1 MHSRH
6 GVRALLIVFVL
17 CCSATLASAQM
28 QVDTVRGD
36 ADVVDTTG
44 FKMTKSPT
52 LALGLS
58 AILPGAGQVYNGEW
72 WKVPI
77 LYGFIGGFG
86 YGAYIQNDRYLV
98 ARDSMN
104 ALFARGETAEG
115 GRYQRSRDFF
125 RNDRDRWLIYM
136 GLAYIA
142 NLIDAYISAH
152 LFDFDVSDPVASP
165 TEVTSRMRF
174 QAEPDHWR
182 VNVRVRF

>member
-1 MHSRH
+1 MHCSY
-6 GVRALLIVFVL
+6 GVRAVLIVL
-17 CCSATLASAQM
+17 LLSCSASLASAQM
-28 QVDTVRGD
+28 KVDTVRGD
-36 ADVVDTTG
+36 ADVVDTFG
-44 FKMTKSPT
+44 FQMTKSPT

-58 AILPGAGQVYNGEW
+58 AILPGAGQIYNEEW
-72 WKVPI
+72 WKAPV
-77 LYGFIGGFG
+77 LYGLLGGFG

-98 ARDSMN
+98 ARDSLN
-104 ALFARGETAEG
+104 AQLARGDESEAS
-115 GRYQRSRDFF
+115 RYRSSRDFY

-174 QAEPDHWR
+174 HAEPDYWR
-182 VNVRVRF
+182 VNMRVRF